1 MMNKPILTKI
11 WRNTVRGYRF
21 LRRIFPITWTGMALL
36 VLAGLTI
43 WTQGIHHKD
52 LVLFT
57 GALVVLA
64 VGALLLVLTVGTAI
78 IAAVRSKRAHGTLAS
93 LQLDTNTECSTGFA
107 VRFSRWLPFVS
118 LNWEWV
124 TPAGVE
130 VRQRRRGKLL
140 EEDVVP
146 DCRGRSREIVRK
158 FTIRDFLGLSAIQW
172 MAKDPVMV
180 RILPVRIM
188 DTGLALPLGLGMGED
203 LSDPSGTP
211 IGDQVEM
218 REYQP
223 GDSPRLIRWKLY
235 ARTKKLLIRTPE
247 RAIAEQPSTCA
258 YLLGG
263 KFARSASELARELLE
278 RGSFGGEFLFGAEGS
293 ARVSHGN
300 LELARD
306 IVAESGMEKTISCA
320 ALPSFLRSAAD
331 QGFSDCLL
339 FAPPEI
345 AEIADGLAQVLSGS
359 PLYVRAVVCVPELA
373 DDKPVPIWK
382 RVVFRGDER
391 LGLLSLR
398 TRFTRLSGLCAPQ
411 IFEQRSGGF
420 FAL

>member
-1 MMNKPILTKI
+1 MKKM
-11 WRNTVRGYRF
+11 WRNTVRAFRF

-36 VLAGLTI
+36 ALAGLTI

-52 LVLFT
+52 IVLLT
-57 GALVVLA
+57 GAIVVLA

-78 IAAVRSKRAHGTLAS
+78 IAAVRSKRARGTLAS
-93 LQLDTNTECSTGFA
+93 LQLETNIECSTGFA
-107 VRFSRWLPFVS
+107 VRFPRWLPFVS
-118 LNWEWV
+118 LTWEWV
-124 TPAGVE
+124 APAGVE
-130 VRQRRRGKLL
+130 VRQRRRGKTI

-146 DCRGRSREIVRK
+146 GCRGLSGSIVRK
-158 FTIRDFLGLSAIQW
+158 FTLRDFLGLTAVQW
-172 MAKDPVMV
+172 MGADAVAL
-180 RILPVRIM
+180 RILPLRIM
-188 DTGLALPLGLGMGED
+188 DPGLALPLGLGLGED
-203 LSDPSGTP
+203 LSDPSGTLM
-211 IGDQVEM
+211 GDQVEM

-235 ARTKKLLIRTPE
+235 ARTNKLLIRTPE

-263 KFARSASELARELLE
+263 KLAASASELARELLE

-293 ARVSHGN
+293 ARISHGD

-306 IVAESGMEKTISCA
+306 IVAESGMEKTLSCA
-320 ALPSFLRSAAD
+320 ALPGFLRMASD

-345 AEIADGLAQVLSGS
+345 ANIAEALAPVLSSS

-373 DDKPVPIWK
+373 DDKPVPVWK
-382 RVVFRGDER
+382 KVVFRGDDR
-391 LGLLSLR
+391 MGLESLR